1 MNPNIPTKKEQSI
14 DTRRK
19 TGSRIKKKCTAVKR
33 VKSPNKS
40 FDSVLVMSAMNSTTL
55 NPKFIRLIK
64 NKVRNGENKN
74 RLSSNEQK
82 RKTKRLLPKQDSQET
97 A

>member
-1 MNPNIPTKKEQSI
+1 MIVNPNIPTKKVHSI

-19 TGSRIKKKCTAVKR
+19 TGDRIKRTYTRAKR

-55 NPKFIRLIK
+55 SPKFIKLIK
-64 NKVRNGENKN
+64 NKVRNGEK
-74 RLSSNEQK
+74 K
-82 RKTKRLLPKQDSQET
+82 VD
-97 A
+97 